1 MGMIYNPNTC
11 RYEYMPDYYP
21 QQQQQVKSPTTS
33 NQGLLWVSGEV
44 GAKSWV
50 VPPNQTVLLMD
61 SESNHFFIK
70 SSDNAGM
77 PTIKTYEYKEITPTQ
92 PAQTQTVE
100 IDYSS
105 DIQELRDKIAEL
117 NAKMEQMQEKKEVKK
132 PAKKEVTENE

>member
-1 MGMIYNPNTC
+1 MGC
-11 RYEYMPDYYP
+11 
-21 QQQQQVKSPTTS
+21 S
-33 NQGLLWVSGEV
+33 
-44 GAKSWV
+44 
-50 VPPNQTVLLMD
+50 PNQTVLLMD

-92 PAQTQTVE
+92 PASNQTVE

-117 NAKMEQMQEKKEVKK
+117 NTKLEQMQEKKEVKK
-132 PAKKEVTENE
+132 PTRKEVVENE

>member
-21 QQQQQVKSPTTS
+21 QQQQVKSPTTN

-77 PTIKTYEYKEITPTQ
+77 PTIKTYEYKEIITTQ
-92 PAQTQTVE
+92 PASNQTVE

-117 NAKMEQMQEKKEVKK
+117 NTKLEQMQEKKEVKK